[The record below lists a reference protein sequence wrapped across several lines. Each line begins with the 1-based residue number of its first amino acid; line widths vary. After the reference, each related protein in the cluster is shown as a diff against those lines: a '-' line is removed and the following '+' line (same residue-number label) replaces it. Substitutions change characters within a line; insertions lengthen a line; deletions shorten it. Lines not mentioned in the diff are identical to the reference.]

1 MFILQPALLTLQL
14 LQQRTAN
21 ATDANHKHFDNLI
34 GIEQH
39 LMSNAICMDSS
50 KNSTCIDFAAFR
62 NRYGRKVA
70 IDGDIITMTHQYI
83 CLLYT
88 SWNFVYLKK
97 ISINLIN

>member
-39 LMSNAICMDSS
+39 LMSNAHAS
-50 KNSTCIDFAAFR
+50 
-62 NRYGRKVA
+62 GR
-70 IDGDIITMTHQYI
+70 IIVIYHDRD
-83 CLLYT
+83 
-88 SWNFVYLKK
+88 
-97 ISINLIN
+97 